1 VFPKLF
7 PFTLALSALPLVA
20 LPSSASAQ
28 IFWSPPD
35 LSGLPMTGPEPGYG
49 VAMPGATLGEL
60 KAALTW
66 NLRSGLNVSALQ
78 CGFEPLLRT
87 EPHYNAMLSNHRE
100 ELAAAFSTLTGYY
113 KRTNKTP
120 KAGQNAI
127 DTYGT
132 RTYSSFSA
140 VSGQLTF
147 CTIAGKIG
155 RAALST
161 PRGSLGML
169 ASEQL
174 RSLYDGVKGRKGETQ
189 FRAVRLTFR
198 RALPSLDERCW
209 KGSKYA
215 KGCPLAL

>member
-1 VFPKLF
+1 LF
-7 PFTLALSALPLVA
+7 RCLSLLTLAFVA

-49 VAMPGATLGEL
+49 VAMPGATASEL

-78 CGFEPLLRT
+78 CAFEPLLRT
-87 EPHYNAMLSNHRE
+87 EANYNAMLSNHRE

-113 KRTNKTP
+113 KRTSKTP
-120 KAGQNAI
+120 KAAQSAI

-147 CTIAGKIG
+147 CDQAGKIG

-161 PRGSLGML
+161 PRGSLGVL
-169 ASEQL
+169 ASDSL
-174 RSLYDGVKGRKGETQ
+174 RSLYDGVKGKRGETQ
-189 FRAVRLTFR
+189 FRAARLTFR
-198 RALPSLDERCW
+198 RALPSLEERCW

-215 KGCPLAL
+215 KGCPLAF